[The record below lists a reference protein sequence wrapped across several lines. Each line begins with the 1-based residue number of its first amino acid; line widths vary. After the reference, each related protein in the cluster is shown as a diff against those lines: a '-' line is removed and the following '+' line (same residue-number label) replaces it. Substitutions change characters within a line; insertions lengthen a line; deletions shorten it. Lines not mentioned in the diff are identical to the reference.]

1 MLLHGRSH
9 SQAPCSMHRIDFHG
23 WGGVGWGVPDSA
35 ILPPA
40 GRAGSTKEEE
50 ELVTW
55 SEESPVF
62 KEET

>member
-1 MLLHGRSH
+1 M
-9 SQAPCSMHRIDFHG
+9 
-23 WGGVGWGVPDSA
+23 GGVGWGGGVPDSA

-40 GRAGSTKEEE
+40 GRAGSTKEDE